1 MGISVESR
9 LNLKQMKMKKLHKDQ
24 KGFTLL
30 ELLIGIA
37 ITALITTAVT
47 MTILQTFTGSTRSSN
62 HMVAVRQVQEAGYWV
77 SFYAYAA
84 QNTIITGDSGFPLT
98 LRWIDF
104 DTNKRQ
110 QVVFNLTSSSGGLRG
125 SYSVAVSDDSFVP
138 DSAKTGKIPVFQF
151 INPDKTKT
159 NCQVSGGS
167 DFSLPDIGDKF
178 KITGGDVP
186 DGGQITV
193 PSGSGSISFTKT
205 GSATYVLV
213 QSTPYY
219 IYAWNTTAT
228 TGDTITV
235 KAASLNTKG
244 SWTSET
250 KAATAAITVDVDKD
264 ATLSSAR
271 GLIFTVTATV
281 GTGQQEESE
290 TRIYKVV
297 PKPVS

>member
-1 MGISVESR
+1 LGISVESR
-9 LNLKQMKMKKLHKDQ
+9 LNLKQMRMKKLKKDQ

-84 QNTIITGDSGFPLT
+84 QNTIITGDSGFPLI
-98 LRWIDF
+98 LQWVNFEPSGRH
-104 DTNKRQ
+104 K
-110 QVVFNLTSSSGGLRG
+110 VVFNLTSSSGGLRG
-125 SYSVAVSDDSFVP
+125 SYYVNDVL
-138 DSAKTGKIPVFQF
+138 DSARTGKIPAFEF

-186 DGGQITV
+186 DGGRITV
-193 PSGSGSISFTKT
+193 PSGSGSISVTPT
-205 GSATYVLV
+205 GGATYVPA
-213 QSTPYY
+213 TG
-219 IYAWNTTAT
+219 AWTTTNTT
-228 TGDTITV
+228 GSTITV
-235 KAASLNTKG
+235 TATSSGTKG

-250 KAATAAITVDVDKD
+250 KAATAAITVDSDGD

>member
-1 MGISVESR
+1 
-9 LNLKQMKMKKLHKDQ
+9 MKLIHKDQ

-47 MTILQTFTGSTRSSN
+47 MTIFQTFTGSTRSSN

-84 QNTIITGDSGFPLT
+84 QNTIITGDSGFPLI

-104 DTNKRQ
+104 DANEKHK
-110 QVVFNLTSSSGGLRG
+110 VVFSLNSSGLRG
-125 SYSVAVSDDSFVP
+125 SYYVAVSDDSFSL
-138 DSAKTGKIPVFQF
+138 DSVKTGKIPVFEF

-178 KITGGDVP
+178 KITGGATNDNGRIFFP
-186 DGGQITV
+186 GGQ
-193 PSGSGSISFTKT
+193 PSSDPIAT
-205 GSATYVLV
+205 GNATRG
-213 QSTPYY
+213 
-219 IYAWNTTAT
+219 AWDPVSKSYPWTAA
-228 TGDTITV
+228 TGGTITV
-235 KAASLNTKG
+235 TAISLNTKG

>member
-1 MGISVESR
+1 
-9 LNLKQMKMKKLHKDQ
+9 MKMKKLHKGQ

-98 LRWIDF
+98 LRWVDF
-104 DTNKRQ
+104 DENAKQ
-110 QVVFNLTSSSGGLRG
+110 KVVFSLDSSGLRG
-125 SYSVAVSDDSFVP
+125 SYSVAVSDDFFVP
-138 DSAKTGKIPVFQF
+138 DSVKTSKIPVFGF
-151 INPDKTKT
+151 INSDKTKT

-178 KITGGDVP
+178 KITGGDAS
-186 DGGQITV
+186 DNGIIKY
-193 PSGSGSISFTKT
+193 SGTISVTKT
-205 GSATYVLV
+205 GSATATYVV
-213 QSTPYY
+213 PPPPGTPY
-219 IYAWNTTAT
+219 WVWTTTTA
-228 TGDTITV
+228 GDTITV
-235 KAASLNTKG
+235 TAASSNTKG
-244 SWTSET
+244 SWTSDT

>member
-1 MGISVESR
+1 
-9 LNLKQMKMKKLHKDQ
+9 MKLIHKDQ

-84 QNTIITGDSGFPLT
+84 QDLTITGDSGFPLI

-110 QVVFNLTSSSGGLRG
+110 KVVFNLTSSSGGLRG
-125 SYSVAVSDDSFVP
+125 SYYVNDALNSTL
-138 DSAKTGKIPVFQF
+138 TGKIPVFQF
-151 INPDKTKT
+151 IDSNKT

-178 KITGGDVP
+178 KITGGDAS
-186 DGGQITV
+186 DNGIIKY
-193 PSGSGSISFTKT
+193 SGTISVTKT
-205 GSATYVLV
+205 GSATATYVV
-213 QSTPYY
+213 PPPPGTPY
-219 IYAWNTTAT
+219 WVWTTNTTGSSITVTAT
-228 TGDTITV
+228 TSG
-235 KAASLNTKG
+235 TKG

>member
-1 MGISVESR
+1 
-9 LNLKQMKMKKLHKDQ
+9 MKLLHKDQ

-30 ELLIGIA
+30 ELIIGIA
-37 ITALITTAVT
+37 ITGLITTAVT
-47 MTILQTFTGSTRSSN
+47 MTIFQTFTGSTRSSN

-84 QNTIITGDSGFPLT
+84 QNTIITGDSGFPLI

-104 DTNKRQ
+104 DTNERQ
-110 QVVFNLTSSSGGLRG
+110 KVVFSLNNPGLRG
-125 SYSVAVSDDSFVP
+125 SYYVNDALNSTL
-138 DSAKTGKIPVFQF
+138 TGKIPAFQF
-151 INPDKTKT
+151 IDSNKT
-159 NCQVSGGS
+159 NCQASGGS

-178 KITGGDVP
+178 KITGGTTP
-186 DGGQITV
+186 DNGRIV
-193 PSGSGSISFTKT
+193 VASGSISF
-205 GSATYVLV
+205 
-213 QSTPYY
+213 
-219 IYAWNTTAT
+219 AT
-228 TGDTITV
+228 TGNATYGAWDPVSKSYPWTAAPGGTITV
-235 KAASLNTKG
+235 TAASSGTKG